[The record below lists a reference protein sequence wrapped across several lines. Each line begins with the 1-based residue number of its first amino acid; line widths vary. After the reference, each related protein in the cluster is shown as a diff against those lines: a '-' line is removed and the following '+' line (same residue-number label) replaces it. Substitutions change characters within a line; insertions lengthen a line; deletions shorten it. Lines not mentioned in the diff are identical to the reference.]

1 MVMMTSMDPWI
12 PILNQLKLSR
22 SEKMVVERYQSA
34 PEGRTFLPIADIL
47 LSHQMVDECIEL
59 LMQGV
64 SRHPRFT
71 VARVILA
78 RELFNKGMMLQAWN
92 TLAESP
98 ESLQENVL
106 AQKIRFKLALVLGK
120 EKMARDIY
128 RHIYDRRLYDEETK
142 HWGDRLAH
150 EDFHTVARS
159 FVEELR
165 RAGIRVLDYYPELT
179 PSPTAKTRENEGA
192 VSAAKA
198 AAPKEAPIVEE
209 DPEIAKL
216 AGYHVVPLR
225 EIFALAMEEEER
237 RVQGGIEL
245 DSTTLAEIYESQGHY
260 AKALDIYR
268 RLLRVSP
275 NNEYLKRKVSEA
287 NRLRLEQKQEDLDI
301 DPSVLDHMEGMEIL
315 NTQIRFLNDLLARIH

>member
-1 MVMMTSMDPWI
+1 MMTTMDPWI

-34 PEGRTFLPIADIL
+34 PDGRTFLPIADIL

-64 SRHPRFT
+64 TRHPRFT

-92 TLAESP
+92 TLTESP

-128 RHIYDRRLYDEETK
+128 QHIYNRRLYDDETK

-150 EDFHTVARS
+150 EDFHAVARS

-165 RAGIRVLDYYPELT
+165 RGGIRVLDYYPELT
-179 PSPTAKTRENEGA
+179 S
-192 VSAAKA
+192 
-198 AAPKEAPIVEE
+198 APKVVQETLAAQPTPKEDVIEE
-209 DPEIAKL
+209 DSELMKL
-216 AGYHVVPLR
+216 SGYHVVPLR
-225 EIFALAMEEEER
+225 EIFALAMDEEER
-237 RVQGGIEL
+237 RINGGIEL

-268 RLLRVSP
+268 RLLKVSP
-275 NNEYLKRKVSEA
+275 NNEYLKRKVAET
-287 NRLRLEQKQEDLDI
+287 NRLRLEQKQEDLSI
-301 DPSVLDHMEGMEIL
+301 DPSVLDQMESMEIL
-315 NTQIRFLNDLLARIH
+315 NTQIRYLNDLLTRIH

>member
-22 SEKMVVERYQSA
+22 SEKIVVERYQSA

-128 RHIYDRRLYDEETK
+128 QHIYDRRLYDEETK

-165 RAGIRVLDYYPELT
+165 RGGIRVLDYYPELT
-179 PSPTAKTRENEGA
+179 SSSPKTRETEGA
-192 VSAAKA
+192 VAAAKA
-198 AAPKEAPIVEE
+198 KEELIVEE

-268 RLLRVSP
+268 RLLKVSP
-275 NNEYLKRKVSEA
+275 NNEYLKRKVAEA

-301 DPSVLDHMEGMEIL
+301 DPSVLDQMESMEIL
-315 NTQIRFLNDLLARIH
+315 NTQIRFLNDLLTRIH